1 VVTELTAEVNYGGR
15 VTDTWDRRTIKNQLY
30 DFINEDVLRESY
42 AFSPSG
48 NYKTIAAE
56 DKEGYLEM
64 IKELPVTFNPN
75 PNPNPNP

>member
-1 VVTELTAEVNYGGR
+1 MVTELTAEVNYGGR

-64 IKELPVTFNPN
+64 IKELPVTLTLAPTLDPN
-75 PNPNPNP
+75 P